1 MIRDKP
7 LVGAAHKEK
16 GMFFLVF
23 KDGTLWSLKTLLRLF
38 QCCEFRPSLPA
49 HLLRWLSISR

>member
-49 HLLRWLSISR
+49 HLLRWLSI